1 MPRPWT
7 VLSHAPLEKLQANLW
22 SVESALPKSPIRR
35 RMGIARF
42 ADGRL
47 LFLNAIP
54 LDEPSMKEIEA
65 WGTPAFAMA
74 GNGFHRLDLRY
85 DHRLGTSGNV
95 RLALTL
101 GADESGADI
110 QGDSKVGNGRL
121 RSAASMAGCVSTR
134 SWITSNPARCSS
146 CTSNSVSLAESS
158 TINALSIL
166 VMA

>member
-65 WGTPAFAMA
+65 
-74 GNGFHRLDLRY
+74 
-85 DHRLGTSGNV
+85 
-95 RLALTL
+95 
-101 GADESGADI
+101 
-110 QGDSKVGNGRL
+110 
-121 RSAASMAGCVSTR
+121 
-134 SWITSNPARCSS
+134 
-146 CTSNSVSLAESS
+146 
-158 TINALSIL
+158 
-166 VMA
+166 